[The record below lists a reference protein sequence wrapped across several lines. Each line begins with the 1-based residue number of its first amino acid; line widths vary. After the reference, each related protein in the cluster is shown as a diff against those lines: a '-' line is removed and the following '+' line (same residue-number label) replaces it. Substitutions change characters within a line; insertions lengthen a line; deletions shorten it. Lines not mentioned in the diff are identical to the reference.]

1 MANGSAVVGGVRL
14 WFEDV
19 GQGPPVVLISGT
31 GMSGRTWELLGAP
44 ALREAG
50 YRVVTF
56 DSRGVGHSEGPPAPY
71 SVEEMAADT
80 AGLIEQLQLGPTTVI
95 GLSLGGSIAQ
105 HLAATRP
112 ELVQALVLWAATGE
126 SPSFFRRLLSVERE
140 IGASMPVPESW
151 HLWQYLLISL
161 PFGVLQTDD
170 AMVDQVA
177 DLLGTSIEWSGDGRN
192 GQFAADVA
200 WDDADHSELYP
211 RIACPC
217 LVIAH
222 EHDIIYPP
230 HAARVAV
237 DSMPRARFVELRG
250 LAHGQ
255 ALEAAPAV
263 TREVLTFLRGVMPD

>member
-1 MANGSAVVGGVRL
+1 
-14 WFEDV
+14 
-19 GQGPPVVLISGT
+19 
-31 GMSGRTWELLGAP
+31 
-44 ALREAG
+44 
-50 YRVVTF
+50 
-56 DSRGVGHSEGPPAPY
+56 
-71 SVEEMAADT
+71 MAADT

-237 DSMPRARFVELRG
+237 DSMPLARFVELRG